1 MWVLLRSASVGMLR
15 GVPSAER
22 GQNLFGKQSSKVRL
36 GRLRPLS
43 LTRVPVCFEAPRQMP
58 LRGSVFLRT
67 LVFGEGGGMTFLVF
81 CHSKEHVCGNAGP
94 AKPVSPS
101 HRGVLFPLLGL
112 KFPLL
117 TSGRIIPHSLYFLRP
132 LGGSPSS
139 LCTSNSG
146 PSRKVF

>member
-1 MWVLLRSASVGMLR
+1 MI
-15 GVPSAER
+15 
-22 GQNLFGKQSSKVRL
+22 
-36 GRLRPLS
+36 
-43 LTRVPVCFEAPRQMP
+43 
-58 LRGSVFLRT
+58 
-67 LVFGEGGGMTFLVF
+67 FLVF

-132 LGGSPSS
+132 LEGLTFKSLHLKFRPLQEGLLRIPKVRMVGSLLLSTV
-139 LCTSNSG
+139 LLQMFEVMG
-146 PSRKVF
+146 